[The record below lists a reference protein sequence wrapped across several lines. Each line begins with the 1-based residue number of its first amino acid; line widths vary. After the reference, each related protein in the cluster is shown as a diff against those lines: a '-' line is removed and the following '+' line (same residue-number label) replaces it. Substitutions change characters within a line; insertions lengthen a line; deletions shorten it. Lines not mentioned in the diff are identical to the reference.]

1 MNEIPVHTL
10 LHPRNWKA
18 AAGYANGILADGQLV
33 FVGGQIGWEAD
44 QVFRCHDFVGQ
55 VEQTLSNIIAV
66 LAEAEAGP
74 QHVTRLTWYVKDK
87 HTYLD
92 NLKGIG
98 LAYRNT
104 MGRNFPAMTLVQVAD
119 LVEDEALVEIEA
131 TAVIPHTQSGS
142 LS

>member
-1 MNEIPVHTL
+1 MSEIPVHTL

-44 QVFRCHDFVGQ
+44 QVFRSHDFVGQ

-131 TAVIPHTQSGS
+131 TAVIPQTQSGR